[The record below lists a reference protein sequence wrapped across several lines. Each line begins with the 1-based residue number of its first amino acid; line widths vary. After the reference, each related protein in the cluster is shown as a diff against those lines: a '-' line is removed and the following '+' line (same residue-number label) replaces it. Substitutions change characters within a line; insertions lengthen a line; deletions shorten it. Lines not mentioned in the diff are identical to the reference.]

1 MVNMDS
7 KIGRNDARRHFLVS
21 LLGWGGARR
30 QIGKL
35 QGDKEKERLS
45 RERKIEQ
52 VYVRFEKDKVRCSIV
67 RKY

>member
-1 MVNMDS
+1 M
-7 KIGRNDARRHFLVS
+7 G
-21 LLGWGGARR
+21 GGARR